1 MGDMTRRSPTGL
13 LDICG
18 KAAIYTKATRGTPN
32 ERCCTLW
39 HLPDG
44 FDWTI
49 INDHAVKMSGW
60 TRTLIVLAPLLSA
73 CSGKTNTVTPTPV
86 PGQTTPTPAPAP
98 IPSLVATLV
107 GAGDIAD
114 CGNDGG
120 AHAEATAKLL
130 DRMDGMVFT
139 AGDNAYFDATTLD
152 YQNCYAPRWGRHRSR
167 TYPSPGNHEYQV
179 SAAPYFSYFGDRAG
193 PQGGGFYSYTL
204 GNWHIVAL
212 NSNIAM
218 ISPGSEQY
226 VWLQNDLQANKSTST
241 ARCTLAYWHHPHFT
255 SGPSAGSNGMMANLW
270 KLLYD
275 FGVDVVVNGHDHLY
289 ERFAPQDVTG
299 RRDNFGIAEYVVGT
313 GGAPLYDFG
322 PTAPNSLFKLKTY
335 GVLKLTLRDVG
346 WDSVFVEAGTSA
358 LMDNSIGN
366 LCH

>member
-1 MGDMTRRSPTGL
+1 
-13 LDICG
+13 
-18 KAAIYTKATRGTPN
+18 
-32 ERCCTLW
+32 
-39 HLPDG
+39 
-44 FDWTI
+44 
-49 INDHAVKMSGW
+49 MSLRVS
-60 TRTLIVLAPLLSA
+60 TSRPLVAA
-73 CSGKTNTVTPTPV
+73 CSGGQTNTVTPTPV
-86 PGQTTPTPAPAP
+86 PAKTTPAPAPTPTPTP

-204 GNWHIVAL
+204 GNWHIISL
-212 NSNIAM
+212 NSNVGVSAG
-218 ISPGSEQY
+218 SPQ
-226 VWLQNDLQANKSTST
+226 VAWLTNDLDVNSHSAT
-241 ARCTLAYWHHPHFT
+241 AKCTLAYWHHPLFT
-255 SGPSAGSNGMMANLW
+255 SGPSAGSNGLMRDVWQA
-270 KLLYD
+270 LYKY
-275 FGVDVVVNGHDHLY
+275 GVDVVVNGHDHLY
-289 ERFAPQDVTG
+289 ERFFPQDPSG
-299 RRDNFGIAEYVVGT
+299 IRGPAGIAEYIVGT
-313 GGAPLYDFG
+313 GGTPLYDFG
-322 PTAPNSLFKLKTY
+322 PLLPNSANHLKAY
-335 GVLKLTLRDVG
+335 GVIYFTLRDVG
-346 WDSVFVEAGTSA
+346 WDSVFIQAGTENQFDLTS
-358 LMDNSIGN
+358 G